1 MSALAIIL
9 ATVGPFAGLVLG
21 FGLRHLFAGKSSPPV
36 VLSDADR
43 KAIAMAVYAE
53 VQPVLDALTAAVGE
67 LPAKVAAAVAAGG
80 DPNAAAD
87 KADTIAA
94 VETAAQGAVDAINA
108 VGAPT

>member
-1 MSALAIIL
+1 MNSLAIALMTIGPACL
-9 ATVGPFAGLVLG
+9 ALG
-21 FGLRHLFAGKSSPPV
+21 FGLAYLLLAGKSSSPA

-53 VQPVLDALTAAVGE
+53 VQPVLDALNTAVGE

-80 DPNAAAD
+80 DPNAATD

-94 VETAAQGAVDAINA
+94 VEAASQAAVDAINA
-108 VGAPT
+108 VGA